1 MIAEKE
7 QATQLQIAEDRRDPP
22 VETVSYRVDPTVCEA
37 YGICF
42 DVAGDIFDSDD
53 WGYAKAVRTRELTA
67 AERARAEEAFRLCPV
82 KAIRRLT

>member
-1 MIAEKE
+1 MTADTK
-7 QATQLQIAEDRRDPP
+7 QATQPEIAGDRRDPP

-42 DVAGDIFDSDD
+42 DVAGDIFDGDD
-53 WGYAKAVRTRELTA
+53 WGYAKAVRTKGLTA